1 MQSGEERLTE
11 WADAC
16 DRDAPGTEGGKKTPS
31 NLVKEVTD
39 GLSEEVMFSMSQKYS
54 SDLPKQKK
62 RIPGRANKCEGSGE
76 EIWHV

>member
-16 DRDAPGTEGGKKTPS
+16 DRDAPGAEGGKKTPS

-39 GLSEEVMFSMSQKYS
+39 GLSEEVMF
-54 SDLPKQKK
+54 
-62 RIPGRANKCEGSGE
+62 
-76 EIWHV
+76 